1 MAKKSINLALQG
13 GGSHGAFTW
22 GVLDYLMEDGRVNIE
37 GISGT
42 SAGAMNA
49 VVFAQGY
56 MDGGAPGARESLENF
71 WRKVSNLAMF
81 SPIKRSPMSVLTGN
95 WDMSGS
101 PAYIMMDLLSRVASP
116 YETNPFQLNPL
127 RELVETTIDF
137 KKVRA
142 CKDIKLFI
150 AATNVQSG
158 KIKVFEREELT
169 ADMIL
174 ASACLPTIYQAVEV
188 DGIPYWDGGFSG
200 NPPLFPLFQT
210 TESKDI
216 VIVQVNPIERH
227 KTPKTAREIQN
238 RINEISFNSSLLREL
253 RSIEFVHRLL
263 KENKLDTDHYANIL
277 VHRIEATEQINP
289 LSASS
294 KMNSEWSFLTHLR
307 DIGRESARVFL
318 EQHYDNI
325 GKESSLDLE
334 HEIHWS

>member
-1 MAKKSINLALQG
+1 
-13 GGSHGAFTW
+13 
-22 GVLDYLMEDGRVNIE
+22 MEDGRVNIE

-49 VVFAQGY
+49 VVFAQGF
-56 MDGGAPGARESLENF
+56 MEGGAEGARESLESF
-71 WRKVSNLAMF
+71 WRKISNLATF
-81 SPIKRSPMSVLTGN
+81 SPLKRSLMGVFTGN
-95 WDMSGS
+95 WDISDS
-101 PAYIMMDLLSRVASP
+101 PAYVMMDYMSRIASP
-116 YETNPFQLNPL
+116 YELNPFKFNPL

-137 KKVRA
+137 EKIRA
-142 CKDIKLFI
+142 CRDIELFI
-150 AATNVQSG
+150 AATNVRSG
-158 KIKVFEREELT
+158 KIKIFEGNELT

-210 TESKDI
+210 TESQDI

-227 KTPKTAREIQN
+227 EVPKTAKEIQN

-253 RSIEFVHRLL
+253 RSIEFVHR
-263 KENKLDTDHYANIL
+263 
-277 VHRIEATEQINP
+277 HRIEATEKINP

-294 KMNSEWSFLTHLR
+294 KMISEWSFLTHLR
-307 DIGRESARVFL
+307 DIGREAAKQFL
-318 EQHYDNI
+318 DEHYDNI
-325 GKESSLDLE
+325 GVESSLDLE

>member
-1 MAKKSINLALQG
+1 MSKKSINLALQG

-22 GVLDYLMEDGRVNIE
+22 GVLDYLMEDGRIDVE
-37 GISGT
+37 GIAGT

-49 VVFAQGY
+49 VVFTQGY
-56 MDGGAPGARESLENF
+56 MDGGREGAREALHNF
-71 WRKVSNLAMF
+71 WCKVSNLSMF
-81 SPIKRSPMSVLTGN
+81 SPLKRNPFSVLTGN

-116 YETNPFQLNPL
+116 YEINPFKYNPL
-127 RELVETTIDF
+127 RQLIETTVDF
-137 KKVRA
+137 EKVRA
-142 CKDIKLFI
+142 CKDIELFI

-158 KIKVFEREELT
+158 KIKVFEGNELT

-210 TESKDI
+210 TESQDI
-216 VIVQVNPIERH
+216 VIVQVNPIERQ
-227 KTPKTAREIQN
+227 KTPKSAQEIQN

-263 KENKLDTDHYANIL
+263 EENKLDTDHYANIL
-277 VHRIEATEQINP
+277 VHRIEATEKINP

-307 DIGRESARVFL
+307 DIGRDSARVFL
-318 EQHYDNI
+318 EEHFDNL
-325 GKESSLDLE
+325 GVESSLDLE

>member
-1 MAKKSINLALQG
+1 MSKKSINLALQG

-22 GVLDYLMEDGRVNIE
+22 GVLDYLMEDGRVNVQ

-49 VVFAQGY
+49 VVFTQGF
-56 MDGGAPGARESLENF
+56 MEGGPEGAREALKNF
-71 WRKVSNLAMF
+71 WCKISNLAMF
-81 SPIKRSPMSVLTGN
+81 SPLKRSPLGILTGN
-95 WDMSGS
+95 WDISGS
-101 PAYIMMDLLSRVASP
+101 PAYAMMDFMSRVASP
-116 YETNPFQLNPL
+116 YETNPFQFNPL

-137 KKVRA
+137 EKIRT
-142 CKDIKLFI
+142 CNDIELFI
-150 AATNVQSG
+150 AATNVRSG
-158 KIKVFEREELT
+158 KIKIFEGNELT

-216 VIVQVNPIERH
+216 VIVQVNPIERLEV
-227 KTPKTAREIQN
+227 PKTAKEIQN

-263 KENKLDTDHYANIL
+263 EENKLDADHYANIL
-277 VHRIEATEQINP
+277 VHRIEATEKINP

-307 DIGRESARVFL
+307 DIGREAAKKFL
-318 EQHYDNI
+318 DEHYENL
-325 GKESSLDLE
+325 GVESSLDLE

>member
-1 MAKKSINLALQG
+1 MSKKSINLALQG

-22 GVLDYLMEDGRVNIE
+22 GVLDYLMEDGRVDIQ

-49 VVFAQGY
+49 VVFAQGF
-56 MDGGAPGARESLENF
+56 MDGGAEGARQSLEKF
-71 WRKVSNLAMF
+71 WRKISNLAMF
-81 SPIKRSPMSVLTGN
+81 SPLKRSPLGILTGN
-95 WDMSGS
+95 WDISGS
-101 PAYIMMDLLSRVASP
+101 PAYVMMDYMSRVASP
-116 YETNPFQLNPL
+116 YELNPFKFNPL

-137 KKVRA
+137 EKIRA
-142 CKDIKLFI
+142 CRDIELFI
-150 AATNVQSG
+150 AATNVRSG
-158 KIKVFEREELT
+158 KIKVFEGNELT

-210 TESKDI
+210 TESQDI
-216 VIVQVNPIERH
+216 VIVQVNPIERLEV
-227 KTPKTAREIQN
+227 PKTAREIQN

-263 KENKLDTDHYANIL
+263 EENKLDADHYENIL

-294 KMNSEWSFLTHLR
+294 KMISEWSFLTHLR
-307 DIGRESARVFL
+307 DIGREAAKKFL
-318 EQHYDNI
+318 DEHYDNI
-325 GKESSLDLE
+325 GVESSLDLE

>member
-22 GVLDYLMEDGRVNIE
+22 GVLDYLMEDGRINVQ

-49 VVFAQGY
+49 VVFAQGFIE
-56 MDGGAPGARESLENF
+56 GGADGAREKLEQF
-71 WRKVSNLAMF
+71 WRKVSNLSMF
-81 SPIKRSPMSVLTGN
+81 SPLKRSPLSVLTGN
-95 WDMSGS
+95 WDMSGT
-101 PAYIMMDLLSRVASP
+101 PCYVMMDLLSRVASP
-116 YETNPFQLNPL
+116 YDTNPFKFNPL
-127 RELVETTIDF
+127 RELVESTVDF
-137 KKVRA
+137 KKIRA
-142 CKDIKLFI
+142 SKELELFI

-158 KIKVFEREELT
+158 KVKVFERKDLT

-174 ASACLPTIYQAVEV
+174 ASACLPSLYQAVEV
-188 DGIPYWDGGFSG
+188 DGVPYWDGGFSG

-210 TESKDI
+210 TEAKDI
-216 VIVQVNPIERH
+216 VIVQVNPIERN
-227 KTPKTAREIQN
+227 KAPKSAQDIQN
-238 RINEISFNSSLLREL
+238 RVNEIAFNSSLLGEL
-253 RSIEFVHRLL
+253 RNIEFVHRLL
-263 KENKLDTDHYANIL
+263 DENKLDKDHYAYIL

-307 DIGRESARVFL
+307 DIGRQSAKSFL
-318 EQHYDNI
+318 DEHYDNI
-325 GKESSLDLE
+325 GIESSLDLE

>member
-1 MAKKSINLALQG
+1 MSKKSINLALQG

-22 GVLDYLMEDGRVNIE
+22 GVLDYLMEDGRINVD

-49 VVFAQGY
+49 VVFTQGY
-56 MDGGAPGARESLENF
+56 MDGGQDGARQSLEEF
-71 WRKVSNLAMF
+71 WRKISNMAMF
-81 SPIKRSPMSVLTGN
+81 SPLKRSPLSVLTGN

-101 PAYIMMDLLSRVASP
+101 PAYLMMDLLSRVASP
-116 YETNPFQLNPL
+116 YETNPFKYNPL
-127 RELVETTIDF
+127 RELIESSIDF
-137 KKVRA
+137 EKIRA
-142 CKDIKLFI
+142 CKDIELFI

-158 KIKVFEREELT
+158 KIKVFEGAELT

-188 DGIPYWDGGFSG
+188 NGIPYWDGGFSG

-210 TESKDI
+210 TESQDI
-216 VIVQVNPIERH
+216 VIVQVNPIERN
-227 KTPKTAREIQN
+227 KTPKTAQEIQN

-263 KENKLDTDHYANIL
+263 KESKLDTDHYANIL
-277 VHRIEATEQINP
+277 VHRIEATEKINP

-294 KMNSEWSFLTHLR
+294 KMNSEWTFLTHLR
-307 DIGRESARVFL
+307 DIGRESAKNFL
-318 EQHYDNI
+318 DEHYETLGND
-325 GKESSLDLE
+325 STLDLE
-334 HEIHWS
+334 EEIRW

>member
-1 MAKKSINLALQG
+1 MSKKSINLALQG

-49 VVFAQGY
+49 VVFVQGF
-56 MDGGAPGARESLENF
+56 MEGGPEGARQSLESF
-71 WRKVSNLAMF
+71 WRKISNLATF
-81 SPIKRSPMSVLTGN
+81 SPLKRSLMGIFTGN
-95 WDMSGS
+95 WDISDS
-101 PAYIMMDLLSRVASP
+101 PAYVMMDYMSRVASP
-116 YETNPFQLNPL
+116 YELNPFKFNPL
-127 RELVETTIDF
+127 RELVETTVDF
-137 KKVRA
+137 EKIRA
-142 CKDIKLFI
+142 CRDIELFI
-150 AATNVQSG
+150 AATNVRSG
-158 KIKVFEREELT
+158 KIKIFEGNELT

-210 TESKDI
+210 TESQDI

-227 KTPKTAREIQN
+227 EVPKTAKEIQN

-263 KENKLDTDHYANIL
+263 EENKLDADHYANIL

-289 LSASS
+289 LSSSS
-294 KMNSEWSFLTHLR
+294 KMISEWSFLTHLR
-307 DIGRESARVFL
+307 DIGREAAKKFL
-318 EQHYDNI
+318 DEHYDNI
-325 GKESSLDLE
+325 GVESSLDLE

>member
-1 MAKKSINLALQG
+1 MSKKPINLALQG
-13 GGSHGAFTW
+13 GGSHGAYTW
-22 GVLDYLMEDGRVNIE
+22 GVLDYLMEDGRINVQ

-49 VVFAQGY
+49 VVFTQGY
-56 MDGGAPGARESLENF
+56 MDGGREGARKALHDF
-71 WRKVSNLAMF
+71 WLKVSNLAMF
-81 SPIKRSPMSVLTGN
+81 SPLKRSPLSVLTGN
-95 WDMSGS
+95 WDMSGT
-101 PAYIMMDLLSRVASP
+101 PAYIMMDLISRIASP
-116 YETNPFQLNPL
+116 YETNPFKFNPL
-127 RELVETTIDF
+127 RELIETAVDF
-137 KKVRA
+137 EQIRS
-142 CKDIKLFI
+142 CKHIELFI

-158 KIKVFEREELT
+158 KIKVFEGDELT

-210 TESKDI
+210 TESQDI
-216 VIVQVNPIERH
+216 VIVQVNPIARN
-227 KTPKTAREIQN
+227 KVPKTAREIQN

-263 KENKLDTDHYANIL
+263 EENKLDTDHYANIL
-277 VHRIEATEQINP
+277 VHRIEATEQMNP

-294 KMNSEWSFLTHLR
+294 KMNSEWAFLTHLR
-307 DIGRESARVFL
+307 DIGRESAKNFL
-318 EQHYDNI
+318 EQHFDI
-325 GKESSLDLE
+325 LGKESSLDLE

>member
-22 GVLDYLMEDGRVNIE
+22 GVLDYLMEDGRINIE

-56 MDGGAPGARESLENF
+56 MDGGAQGARESLENF

-81 SPIKRSPMSVLTGN
+81 SPLKRSPLSVLTGN
-95 WDMSGS
+95 WDMSGT

-116 YETNPFQLNPL
+116 YETNPFQFNPL

-137 KKVRA
+137 EKVRA
-142 CKDIKLFI
+142 CKDIELFI

-210 TESKDI
+210 TKSKDI
-216 VIVQVNPIERH
+216 VIVQVNPIERN

-318 EQHYDNI
+318 DQHYDNI
-325 GKESSLDLE
+325 GTESSLDLE

>member
-1 MAKKSINLALQG
+1 MSKKSINLALQG

-49 VVFAQGY
+49 VVFTQGF
-56 MDGGAPGARESLENF
+56 MEGGAEGARQSLESF
-71 WRKVSNLAMF
+71 WLKISNLATF
-81 SPIKRSPMSVLTGN
+81 SPLKRSLMGIFTGN
-95 WDMSGS
+95 WDISDS
-101 PAYIMMDLLSRVASP
+101 PAYVMMDYMSRIASP
-116 YETNPFQLNPL
+116 YELNPFKFNPL

-137 KKVRA
+137 EKIRT
-142 CKDIKLFI
+142 CRDIELFI
-150 AATNVQSG
+150 AATNVRSG
-158 KIKVFEREELT
+158 KIKIFEGNELT

-210 TESKDI
+210 TESQDI
-216 VIVQVNPIERH
+216 VIVQVNPIERLEV
-227 KTPKTAREIQN
+227 PKTAKEIQN

-263 KENKLDTDHYANIL
+263 DENKLDADHYANIL
-277 VHRIEATEQINP
+277 VHRIEATEKINP
-289 LSASS
+289 LSSSS
-294 KMNSEWSFLTHLR
+294 KMISEWSFLTHLR
-307 DIGRESARVFL
+307 DIGREAAKQFL
-318 EQHYDNI
+318 DEHYDNI
-325 GKESSLDLE
+325 GVESSLDLE

>member
-1 MAKKSINLALQG
+1 MSKKPINLALQG
-13 GGSHGAFTW
+13 GGSHGAYTW
-22 GVLDYLMEDGRVNIE
+22 GVLDYLMEDGRINVQ

-49 VVFAQGY
+49 VVFTQGY
-56 MDGGAPGARESLENF
+56 MDGGREGARKALHDF
-71 WRKVSNLAMF
+71 WLKVSNLAMF
-81 SPIKRSPMSVLTGN
+81 SPLKRSPLSVLTGN
-95 WDMSGS
+95 WDMSGT
-101 PAYIMMDLLSRVASP
+101 PAYIMMDLISRIASP
-116 YETNPFQLNPL
+116 YETNPFKFNPL
-127 RELVETTIDF
+127 RELIETAVDF
-137 KKVRA
+137 EQVRS
-142 CKDIKLFI
+142 CKDIELFI

-158 KIKVFEREELT
+158 KIKVFEGDELT

-210 TESKDI
+210 TESQDI
-216 VIVQVNPIERH
+216 VIVQVNPIARN
-227 KTPKTAREIQN
+227 KVPKTAREIQN

-263 KENKLDTDHYANIL
+263 EENKLDTDHYANIL
-277 VHRIEATEQINP
+277 VHRIEATEQMNP

-294 KMNSEWSFLTHLR
+294 KMNSEWAFLTHLR
-307 DIGRESARVFL
+307 DIGRESAKNFL
-318 EQHYDNI
+318 EQHFDI
-325 GKESSLDLE
+325 LGKESSLDLE

>member
-1 MAKKSINLALQG
+1 MSKKSINLALQG
-13 GGSHGAFTW
+13 GGSHGAYTW
-22 GVLDYLMEDGRVNIE
+22 GVLDYLMEDNRINVQ

-49 VVFAQGY
+49 VVFKQGY
-56 MDGGAPGARESLENF
+56 INGGREGAREALKDF
-71 WRKVSNLAMF
+71 WVKVSNLSLF
-81 SPIKRSPMSVLTGN
+81 SPLKRSPLGVLTGN
-95 WDMSGS
+95 WDLSGT
-101 PAYIMMDLLSRVASP
+101 PAYIMMDLMSRVASP
-116 YETNPFQLNPL
+116 YETNPFKFNPL
-127 RELVETTIDF
+127 RELIETSIDF
-137 KKVRA
+137 EKIRS
-142 CKDIKLFI
+142 CKDIELFI

-158 KIKVFEREELT
+158 KIKVFEGGELT

-210 TESKDI
+210 TETQDI
-216 VIVQVNPIERH
+216 VIVQVNPIARN
-227 KTPKTAREIQN
+227 KVPKTAREIQN

-263 KENKLDTDHYANIL
+263 ENNRLDTDHYANIL
-277 VHRIEATEQINP
+277 VHRIEATEKMNP

-294 KMNSEWSFLTHLR
+294 KMNSEWAFLTHLR
-307 DIGRESARVFL
+307 DIGRESAKSFL
-318 EQHYDNI
+318 DEHFDTL

>member
-1 MAKKSINLALQG
+1 MAKKSISLALQG

-56 MDGGAPGARESLENF
+56 MDGGAQGARESLENF

-81 SPIKRSPMSVLTGN
+81 SPLKRSPMSVLTGN

-116 YETNPFQLNPL
+116 YETNPFQFNPL

-137 KKVRA
+137 EKVRA
-142 CKDIKLFI
+142 CKDIELFI

-216 VIVQVNPIERH
+216 VIVQVNPIERN

-318 EQHYDNI
+318 DQHYDNI